1 VRQTHPMRDSVAV
14 VHDLVAAMPPF
25 DALEAAHISDTLRWL
40 QSTDDV
46 FRRAKPATP
55 VRHLVSYAAVLDP
68 HTFDV
73 LLVDHLN
80 ARLLLPPGGHVEPD
94 EHPAAAARRECR
106 EELGIDSPSLLGSG
120 RPTFLTVT
128 TTIGRDAG
136 HTDVSLWFI
145 VNGARDMRLTI
156 DKVEF
161 RGVQWWSLPEV
172 ASPDGQ
178 AFDPHFQRFMRKAVA
193 SREGLLPLHSDP
205 MRQR

>member
-1 VRQTHPMRDSVAV
+1 MRDSVAV
-14 VHDLVAAMPPF
+14 VHELVAALSPF
-25 DALEAAHISDTLRWL
+25 DALEAGHITGTLRWL
-40 QSTDDV
+40 ESTDDV

-55 VRHLVSYAAVLDP
+55 PRHLVSYAAVLDP

-80 ARLLLPPGGHVEPD
+80 ARLFLPPGGHVEPE

-106 EELGIDSPSLLGSG
+106 EELGIDSPIALGAG
-120 RPTFLTVT
+120 NPTFLTVT

-145 VNGARDMRLTI
+145 IEGSRDMQLTI
-156 DKVEF
+156 DEVEF
-161 RGVQWWSLPEV
+161 RGVRWWSLPEV
-172 ASPDGQ
+172 TSADGK

-193 SREGLLPLHSDP
+193 SLEVPLPLHSDP
-205 MRQR
+205 QGQR

>member
-1 VRQTHPMRDSVAV
+1 MRDSVAV
-14 VHDLVAAMPPF
+14 VHELVAALSPF
-25 DALEAAHISDTLRWL
+25 DPLEAGHITGTLRWL
-40 QSTDDV
+40 ESTDDV

-55 VRHLVSYAAVLDP
+55 PRHLVSYAAVLDP

-80 ARLLLPPGGHVEPD
+80 ARLFLPPGGHVEPE

-106 EELGIDSPSLLGSG
+106 EELGIDSPIALGAG
-120 RPTFLTVT
+120 NPTFLTVT

-145 VNGARDMRLTI
+145 IEGSRDMQLTI
-156 DKVEF
+156 DEVEF
-161 RGVQWWSLPEV
+161 RGVRWWSLPEV
-172 ASPDGQ
+172 TSADGK

-193 SREGLLPLHSDP
+193 SLEVPLPLHSDP
-205 MRQR
+205 QGQR